1 MALVLTGPWSNET
14 QREEQ
19 IKLYVCWGTFQ
30 VPGAREHPCREAYR
44 ALEQAGFEPEVVKTH
59 SFGALPMALQT
70 PSRKHVAENTGSPW
84 VPALETDDGEWIS
97 GSGEIVDWA
106 SSQTA

>member
-1 MALVLTGPWSNET
+1 
-14 QREEQ
+14 
-19 IKLYVCWGTFQ
+19 
-30 VPGAREHPCREAYR
+30 
-44 ALEQAGFEPEVVKTH
+44 
-59 SFGALPMALQT
+59 MALQT

-97 GSGEIVDWA
+97 GSGEIADWA